1 MSTMQS
7 PTVPSDDGTARAG
20 GPDHRDGPRPVLEG
34 LLGATFSTGNR
45 VDVLRNGVE
54 AFPAM
59 VEAISTATRSVD
71 LLWFS
76 WGEGDIAH
84 RLAGSLSGRARR
96 GVRVRMLLDAFGAQ
110 EIDGAQLH
118 ELRDAGCHV
127 LFYRPF
133 PVLRFTTWNLRT
145 HRRVLVCDE
154 STAFTG
160 GMGVTEDWTGD
171 GDRPHDWRD
180 TAFRVRGPAVTGL
193 RSAFAIPWLQ
203 AVTSQGASDVVDD
216 EDRFPPLEP
225 AGHSAVQV
233 LRATSQPGWNE
244 SAVAVAAL
252 LRGARTRVRVATPYV
267 RLPGW
272 LRELFCAT
280 AGRGVQVQLLV
291 AGPHVQRPSIHR
303 QAEREFDT
311 LLAAGIEIWRYQP
324 SLMHTKVITVDGTVA
339 MGGTANLD
347 VRSMALNEQV
357 SLVIDDPAVV
367 RILDDQFDEDLTSSE
382 RVDLAQWRSRPLTH
396 RLRECTANAV
406 GRPLRGWQVVGLG
419 GRRP

>member
-1 MSTMQS
+1 MSTIVS
-7 PTVPSDDGTARAG
+7 PTAPSDGGTVPG
-20 GPDHRDGPRPVLEG
+20 HPEGPRPVLEG

-45 VDVLRNGVE
+45 VDVLRNGVA

-59 VEAISTATRSVD
+59 REAISTASRSVD

-76 WGEGDIAH
+76 WGDGDIAH
-84 RLAGSLSGRARR
+84 RLADSLSERARN
-96 GVRVRMLLDAFGAQ
+96 GVRVRLLLDAFGARD
-110 EIDGAQLH
+110 IDGGQLRD
-118 ELRDAGCHV
+118 LRDAGCRV
-127 LFYRPF
+127 LFYRPL
-133 PVLRFTTWNLRT
+133 PSVRPTMWNLRT

-154 STAFTG
+154 SVAFTG

-180 TAFRVRGPAVTGL
+180 TAFRVRGPAVSGL

-203 AVTSQGASDVVDD
+203 AATSQGASDVVGD

-225 AGHSAVQV
+225 AGRSAVQV
-233 LRATSQPGWNE
+233 LRAASQPGWNE
-244 SAVAVAAL
+244 AAVAVAAL
-252 LRGARTRVRVATPYV
+252 LRAARVRVRVTTPYV

-303 QAEREFDT
+303 QAERDYDT

-324 SLMHTKVITVDGTVA
+324 SLMHAKVVTVDGAVA

-357 SLVIDDPAVV
+357 ALVIDDPAVV
-367 RILDDQFDEDLTSSE
+367 RVLDDHFDEDLTSSE
-382 RVDLAQWRSRPLTH
+382 RVDLGQWRSRPLTH
-396 RLRECTANAV
+396 RVREWTADAV
-406 GRPLRGWQVVGLG
+406 GRPLRGWQSVGLG